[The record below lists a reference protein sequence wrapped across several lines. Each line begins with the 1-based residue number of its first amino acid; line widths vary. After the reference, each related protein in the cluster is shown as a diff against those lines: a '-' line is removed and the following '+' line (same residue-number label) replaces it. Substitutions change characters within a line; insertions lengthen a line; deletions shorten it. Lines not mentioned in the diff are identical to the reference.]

1 MWRRPL
7 NSTVLVAVTHRR
19 LGKASDETS
28 TKVVARIINKLRA
41 KINQKRLYNE
51 RVPSRTV
58 IQEKIERENTVATR
72 TEIVSKFKRN
82 IF

>member
-1 MWRRPL
+1 MWKRPL
-7 NSTVLVAVTHRR
+7 NSIVLVAVTHRR
-19 LGKASDETS
+19 QGKASDGTS

>member
-1 MWRRPL
+1 MWIRPL
-7 NSTVLVAVTHRR
+7 NSTVLVAATHRR
-19 LGKASDETS
+19 LGRASDGTS

>member
-7 NSTVLVAVTHRR
+7 NSIVLVAVTHRR
-19 LGKASDETS
+19 LGKASDGTS
-28 TKVVARIINKLRA
+28 TKVVARIINKLRV

>member
-7 NSTVLVAVTHRR
+7 NNIVLVAVTHRR
-19 LGKASDETS
+19 LGKASDGTS
-28 TKVVARIINKLRA
+28 TKVVARIINKLRV

>member
-1 MWRRPL
+1 MWRRPR
-7 NSTVLVAVTHRR
+7 NNIVLVAVTHRR
-19 LGKASDETS
+19 LGKASDGTS
-28 TKVVARIINKLRA
+28 TKVVARIINKLRV

>member
-7 NSTVLVAVTHRR
+7 NSIVLVAVTHRR
-19 LGKASDETS
+19 LGKASDGTS

>member
-7 NSTVLVAVTHRR
+7 NSIVLVAVTHRR
-19 LGKASDETS
+19 LGKASDGAS
-28 TKVVARIINKLRA
+28 AKVVARIINKLRA

>member
-7 NSTVLVAVTHRR
+7 NNIVLVAVTHRR
-19 LGKASDETS
+19 LGKASDGTS
-28 TKVVARIINKLRA
+28 TKVVARIIFKLRV